1 MLASEANV
9 IDKYDYIIINDDLDI
24 AVNTITQITND
35 EYSAEEQFNDIIEK
49 IVNDIKEK
57 NYV

>member
-1 MLASEANV
+1 MTATEANV

>member
-1 MLASEANV
+1 MSASEANV

>member
-1 MLASEANV
+1 MSASETNV